1 MVIRE
6 LDANFSV
13 RTEKCSAVAPLHT
26 RNKQTD
32 LNAEITENKLN
43 VPIIMFACTAY
54 VLVAH

>member
-26 RNKQTD
+26 QNKETD
-32 LNAEITENKLN
+32 LNVEITENKL
-43 VPIIMFACTAY
+43 IIMFACTVY
-54 VLVAH
+54 VLIN

>member
-26 RNKQTD
+26 QNKETD

-43 VPIIMFACTAY
+43 VPIIMFACTVY

>member
-13 RTEKCSAVAPLHT
+13 RTEKCSAVALLHT
-26 RNKQTD
+26 QNKGTD

-43 VPIIMFACTAY
+43 VPIVMFVCTAY
-54 VLVAH
+54 VLVSH